1 MSKVPNYKTYIF
13 KVLMQVHPDS
23 GITARSMYT
32 VNEIVKSLVVD
43 ITKYAS
49 NLAISAN
56 KKTITSREI
65 QAAVLLLLP
74 EQLKKHGISE
84 GTKAV
89 TKYNAKFSASY
100 EGSPESKAQTA
111 PRGTAIVGKAKKAPR
126 VGHTSMAARAGLTFS
141 PSRIRALMRLYAT
154 VDRIGSGGPVYL
166 AAVMEYLIGYI
177 LELAGNKSSSEKHIR
192 ITNRDILLSMSSD
205 DQLAQLLGPK
215 NYVLGGGVVPTIKVK
230 SDSNAN

>member
-65 QAAVLLLLP
+65 QAAVSILLP
-74 EQLKKHGISE
+74 ERLIGHGISE
-84 GTKAV
+84 GKKV
-89 TKYNAKFSASY
+89 IGYYNAIVSSMR
-100 EGSPESKAQTA
+100 ERSPKAKAQKV
-111 PRGTAIVGKAKKAPR
+111 RGR
-126 VGHTSMAARAGLTFS
+126 HFCMDSRLRLTFS
-141 PSRIRALMRLYAT
+141 PSRVRSLMRLNST
-154 VDRIGSGGPVYL
+154 VDRIGSSGPIYL
-166 AAVMEYLIGYI
+166 AAVMEYLVREI
-177 LELAGNKSSSEKHIR
+177 LKLAGNKSVSEKHIR
-192 ITNRDILLSMSSD
+192 ITNRDILLSMSSND
-205 DQLAQLLGPK
+205 ELSQLLGPK
-215 NYVLGGGVVPTIKVK
+215 NYVLGGGGVPTIKAK
-230 SDSNAN
+230 SDSGAK